1 MYAFKFDDF
10 VDAAGKVH
18 SWSTSISKKYR
29 VFSEPYAT
37 HPVTGNR
44 LVEIRTA
51 PGYVPSAWDRASG
64 SGLGEWPG
72 DVLSA
77 NSDSEIG
84 GNMQRTGI
92 WLAEMPGAYMK
103 APAEKI
109 IPGDSDPDSRFTI
122 RGNVWLETGNER
134 QMLTGGTPLGDPKP
148 GPGYHV
154 WATFLTGEGI
164 QALKRDVN
172 SLPEADRS
180 AATKRLI
187 QQHPEYI
194 KGSIKAPIASNG
206 DYEIQ
211 VPRQWRNENV
221 PTMRNFYMWIEDPTG
236 APIPAYS
243 GFQAPVFTQPD
254 KLNQWQPTTV
264 SGQNPPNIF
273 DPAGFDYHRWYN
285 VNFAIV
291 NRVDNV
297 QLDIL
302 NYDLTANP
310 FRIGVNNGE
319 PAELLLKGDIGALP
333 GTIEWRGPRNGSRTV
348 LKKCEGITTV
358 SDLKG
363 CQTFDVPA
371 DVKAGD
377 VFTATLKVGAAE
389 IASDSFT
396 VVDERQ
402 QSDPKYGPTIVLQGE
417 TQTVPAPKSEN
428 NTPIPAGTTYAPGN
442 GVPTWATVNPDG
454 TIVVQPPKDLAPGL
468 YQIPVRVTFPATD
481 STPETTRTIF
491 APVDVLKDTDGDKLP
506 DPKDPNNVQP
516 GEDKCPNTAGPAY
529 NDGCP
534 VPDWKDASTAPN
546 TPVTVKPTVTGD
558 QKVPGDLSVEV
569 PAGKGTATIAP
580 NGDVIYTPAPDAKVG
595 DQVTVTIKSGDETVD
610 TFVVT
615 ITEANQNDPDGD
627 GVIGDADKCPTIPG
641 PASNNGC
648 PDWDDSITTPN
659 KPIELIPNPNP
670 SKLPDGTT
678 VTPIGPGDAK
688 IDPNT
693 GIITVTPKP
702 EAKPG
707 DEIKV
712 EVRVPGQTDP
722 IDTITVTIVEP
733 SDPDGDGVVGDKD
746 KCPNTAGPAFN
757 DGCPVPDWKDV
768 STVPTAPVTV
778 KPTITG
784 DQKVPGGLKVEV
796 PAGQG
801 TATIQPNGDVVFTP
815 APNAKAGDKV
825 TVTIKSGDETVDTFV
840 VTIKEPDANDP
851 DNDGVLGDDDKCP
864 TIPGPASNNGCPDWD
879 DSITTPNK
887 PIELIPNPNPSKLP
901 DGTTVTPIGPG
912 DAKIDPN
919 TGIITVTPK
928 PEAKPG
934 DEIKVEVRVPGQTDP
949 IDTITVTIVEPSDPD
964 GDGVVGDKDKC
975 PTLPGPASNNGC
987 PDWKD
992 KPTDPNGNA
1001 TIKPD
1006 TNGKDWPK
1014 DSKVT
1019 VEVTDGP
1026 GTATIDPNTGDI
1038 TVTPQPEAKDGD
1050 EIVVEVKDG
1059 DGKTIDTVTVE
1070 VIKDSDGDGVRDNQD
1085 KCPGTKPGVK
1095 VNNDGCPV
1103 DGDGDGTPDAKD
1115 PSKQTDG
1122 DGTDKCP
1129 TLPGPASNNGC
1140 PDWKD
1145 KPTDPNG
1152 NATIKPDTNGKDW
1165 PKDSKVTVEVTDGP
1179 GTATIDPNTGD
1190 ITVTPQPEAKDGD
1203 EIVVEV
1209 KDGDGKTIDTV
1220 TVEVIKDSD
1229 GDGVRDNQDKCPGTI
1244 PGAAVNA
1251 DGCAI
1256 DGDGD
1261 GVPDPKD
1268 SANPAPGTDRCPGTP
1283 AGAKV
1288 DENGCSVAPTPVV
1301 PDKPITGEVDKP
1313 ITIEIPINNDGKQ
1326 DIIDAKVEGLPE
1338 GLDAKL
1344 SDDKTKIIISGT
1356 PKKPFDGEAKIIIT
1370 SRNELGQT
1378 VTSTTPLKMK
1388 ITIKGKGLP
1397 KTGVEGA
1404 QGAIAVAA
1412 LLSVAAAGALLRRKQ
1427 D

>member
-1 MYAFKFDDF
+1 VVAADSFIVVDDRPKADPAYQNTT
-10 VDAAGKVH
+10 V
-18 SWSTSISKKYR
+18 
-29 VFSEPYAT
+29 
-37 HPVTGNR
+37 
-44 LVEIRTA
+44 
-51 PGYVPSAWDRASG
+51 
-64 SGLGEWPG
+64 
-72 DVLSA
+72 
-77 NSDSEIG
+77 
-84 GNMQRTGI
+84 RTG
-92 WLAEMPGAYMK
+92 ETK
-103 APAEKI
+103 
-109 IPGDSDPDSRFTI
+109 TI
-122 RGNVWLETGNER
+122 
-134 QMLTGGTPLGDPKP
+134 
-148 GPGYHV
+148 
-154 WATFLTGEGI
+154 
-164 QALKRDVN
+164 
-172 SLPEADRS
+172 
-180 AATKRLI
+180 
-187 QQHPEYI
+187 
-194 KGSIKAPIASNG
+194 
-206 DYEIQ
+206 
-211 VPRQWRNENV
+211 
-221 PTMRNFYMWIEDPTG
+221 
-236 APIPAYS
+236 
-243 GFQAPVFTQPD
+243 
-254 KLNQWQPTTV
+254 
-264 SGQNPPNIF
+264 
-273 DPAGFDYHRWYN
+273 
-285 VNFAIV
+285 
-291 NRVDNV
+291 
-297 QLDIL
+297 
-302 NYDLTANP
+302 
-310 FRIGVNNGE
+310 
-319 PAELLLKGDIGALP
+319 
-333 GTIEWRGPRNGSRTV
+333 
-348 LKKCEGITTV
+348 
-358 SDLKG
+358 
-363 CQTFDVPA
+363 
-371 DVKAGD
+371 
-377 VFTATLKVGAAE
+377 
-389 IASDSFT
+389 
-396 VVDERQ
+396 
-402 QSDPKYGPTIVLQGE
+402 
-417 TQTVPAPKSEN
+417 PAPKSTNAVE
-428 NTPIPAGTTYAPGN
+428 IPAGTKFNPGN
-442 GVPTWATVNPDG
+442 TVPKWATVHEDG
-454 TIVVQPPKDLAPGL
+454 SITVKPETDQKAGD
-468 YQIPVRVTFPATD
+468 YQIPVRVTYPD
-481 STPETTRTIF
+481 GTTRTIF
-491 APVDVLKDTDGDKLP
+491 APVTVLKDTDGDSLP
-506 DPKDPNNVQP
+506 DPKDPANPQP
-516 GEDKCPNTAGPAY
+516 GEDKCPNTAGPAF

-534 VPDWKDASTAPN
+534 VPDWKDAVTGPKN
-546 TPVTVKPTVTGD
+546 PVTVKPTISGD
-558 QKVPGDLSVEV
+558 QKVPGNLTVEV
-569 PAGKGTATIAP
+569 PAGQGSATISP
-580 NGDVIYTPAPDAKVG
+580 NGDVVYTPAPNAKLG
-595 DQVTVTIKSGDETVD
+595 DKITVTIKSGDEVVD
-610 TFVVT
+610 TFIVT
-615 ITEANQNDPDGD
+615 IQETPGDGDGD
-627 GVIGDADKCPTIPG
+627 GVADDKDKCPTIPG

-648 PDWDDSITTPN
+648 PDWDDSITTPSN
-659 KPIELIPNPNP
+659 PIELIPNPNP

-864 TIPGPASNNGCPDWD
+864 TIPGPASNNGCPDWND
-879 DSITTPNK
+879 TITNPNK

-964 GDGVVGDKDKC
+964 GDGVVGDKDNC

-1103 DGDGDGTPDAKD
+1103 
-1115 PSKQTDG
+1115 
-1122 DGTDKCP
+1122 
-1129 TLPGPASNNGC
+1129 
-1140 PDWKD
+1140 
-1145 KPTDPNG
+1145 
-1152 NATIKPDTNGKDW
+1152 
-1165 PKDSKVTVEVTDGP
+1165 
-1179 GTATIDPNTGD
+1179 
-1190 ITVTPQPEAKDGD
+1190 
-1203 EIVVEV
+1203 
-1209 KDGDGKTIDTV
+1209 
-1220 TVEVIKDSD
+1220 
-1229 GDGVRDNQDKCPGTI
+1229 
-1244 PGAAVNA
+1244 
-1251 DGCAI
+1251 